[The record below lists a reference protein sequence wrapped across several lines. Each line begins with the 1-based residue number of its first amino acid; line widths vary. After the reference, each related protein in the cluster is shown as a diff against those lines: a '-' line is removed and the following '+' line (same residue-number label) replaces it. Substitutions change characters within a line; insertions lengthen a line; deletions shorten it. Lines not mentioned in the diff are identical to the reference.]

1 LINQVHSAAQF
12 IRSLDQGRDHLRI
25 LFQFGLRK
33 CFDIR
38 RSDAYIELH
47 APVPAAAHP
56 ISVEPPEILGM
67 RTVAGGRAPSAEM
80 YGGRDLI

>member
-56 ISVEPPEILGM
+56 ISVEPPRSLGCAPLPA
-67 RTVAGGRAPSAEM
+67 VALRVQKCMVAAT
-80 YGGRDLI
+80 